1 MNITHV
7 IFSNES
13 APANAFKAEQVE
25 GLQAIEEAANVNNK
39 TYKNKYEYDES
50 DGRYYYR
57 GCSIVGKHKIKELDE
72 NE

>member
-7 IFSNES
+7 IYSDES

-25 GLQAIEEAANVNNK
+25 GLQAIEEAANVDNK
-39 TYKNKYEYDES
+39 TYRNEYEYDES

-57 GCSIVGKHKIKELDE
+57 GCSIVGKHKIKGHNE